1 MRKKGSCFTQDYD
14 KPSVWFS
21 SIKVLRA
28 YYVPFTKEITRAK
41 GFNLQHNGIKI
52 HTGKGS
58 CKSGLL
64 DPLAYVCEE
73 SCGIFLEDLENNL
86 VPPHVLPNEF
96 NCGAIMNWV
105 DTISRPSGYCLFFE
119 ILSYLYLTV

>member
-1 MRKKGSCFTQDYD
+1 MRKKGSCFTRDYD

-21 SIKVLRA
+21 SLKVLRA

-41 GFNLQHNGIKI
+41 GLNLQHHGIKI

-58 CKSGLL
+58 CKSGLP

-73 SCGIFLEDLENNL
+73 SCRIFLEDLENYL
-86 VPPHVLPNEF
+86 VPPHILPNKF
-96 NCGAIMNWV
+96 NCGAIMNCV
-105 DTISRPSGYCLFFE
+105 SIISRPSGDCLFFE
-119 ILSYLYLTV
+119 ILSCHYLTV